1 LEIEVDS
8 FTFPKVQ
15 QSRSFVYSLVC
26 CLFSQSSLNS
36 GSTPNPRF
44 EELAAAN
51 KSRQKKGG
59 GGAHS
64 SDESLSDDVELAEL
78 DDEPVSIW
86 IRIRTDPVSWVRI
99 WIHIGNKDPDPG
111 GSNELQK

>member
-1 LEIEVDS
+1 MCSKVDVL
-8 FTFPKVQ
+8 FTLASV
-15 QSRSFVYSLVC
+15 L
-26 CLFSQSSLNS
+26 CLYSQSSLNS

-78 DDEPVSIW
+78 DDEPVSNIW
-86 IRIRTDPVSWVRI
+86 IRIRIRTDPHSFWSAEY
-99 WIHIGNKDPDPG
+99 KS
-111 GSNELQK
+111 GSGSRRPKWTTKVKKIQILNF

>member
-1 LEIEVDS
+1 MCSKIDVL
-8 FTFPKVQ
+8 FTLASV
-15 QSRSFVYSLVC
+15 L
-26 CLFSQSSLNS
+26 CLCSQSSLNS

-44 EELAAAN
+44 EELAAN

-86 IRIRTDPVSWVRI
+86 IRIRMGNTDP
-99 WIHIGNKDPDPG
+99 DPDPG
-111 GSNELQK
+111 GPKWTTKVKKIKVLKC

>member
-1 LEIEVDS
+1 L
-8 FTFPKVQ
+8 
-15 QSRSFVYSLVC
+15 YA
-26 CLFSQSSLNS
+26 SQSSLNS

-44 EELAAAN
+44 EELAAN

-86 IRIRTDPVSWVRI
+86 IRIRFGNTDP
-99 WIHIGNKDPDPG
+99 DPDPG
-111 GSNELQK
+111 GPK